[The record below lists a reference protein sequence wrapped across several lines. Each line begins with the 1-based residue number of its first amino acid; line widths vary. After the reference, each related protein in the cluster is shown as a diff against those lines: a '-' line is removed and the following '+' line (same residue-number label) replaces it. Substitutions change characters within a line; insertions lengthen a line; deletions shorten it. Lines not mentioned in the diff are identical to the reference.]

1 MQTLKKGA
9 SFFSETW
16 WQNSWQNH
24 GQVPSA
30 GKIECI
36 DLAISL
42 DPWWGGQQFTPPL
55 LTMGRLWLEDS
66 PDQNL
71 LEPGNCYMQS
81 GCFFCDVVCLRN
93 PEDLVRKD
101 MLFCWFHLK
110 FLYMGLRFVRT
121 NFSWLTGWSLCCDAH
136 PKPQLLFSQGK
147 THAWQVRECG
157 VSHLPGF
164 CILWHNH
171 ILHPCK
177 LLCCHR
183 CSSCNLIF
191 QPPTTSTTI

>member
-1 MQTLKKGA
+1 MVSNLHHLC
-9 SFFSETW
+9 SPW
-16 WQNSWQNH
+16 
-24 GQVPSA
+24 A
-30 GKIECI
+30 GCGWK
-36 DLAISL
+36 
-42 DPWWGGQQFTPPL
+42 TPPIK
-55 LTMGRLWLEDS
+55 TCW
-66 PDQNL
+66 NL
-71 LEPGNCYMQS
+71 GIVTCNLDV
-81 GCFFCDVVCLRN
+81 FFCDVVCLRN
-93 PEDLVRKD
+93 PEDLFRKD

-110 FLYMGLRFVRT
+110 FLTRVWDLFALIFRDWPANPFVVMRILSRSC
-121 NFSWLTGWSLCCDAH
+121 FS
-136 PKPQLLFSQGK
+136 SQGK

-191 QPPTTSTTI
+191 QPPTTSTTIELDRICHIFIHFQHLGCNSL